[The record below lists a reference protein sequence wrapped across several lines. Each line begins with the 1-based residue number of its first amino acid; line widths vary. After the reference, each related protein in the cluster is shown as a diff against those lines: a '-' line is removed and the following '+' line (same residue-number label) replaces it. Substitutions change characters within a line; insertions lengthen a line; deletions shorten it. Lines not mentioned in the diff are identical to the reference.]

1 MPVQYFSKSK
11 CRVTGGGFQ
20 ETGLALHTS
29 AMEINLAAR
38 LVWTQWSQ
46 GKPRYD
52 LKLSLPITPLCHP
65 GLPGGA
71 LHPANGIKT
80 FVSFAEKIA
89 ASFPRIEE
97 AERDSGDRVFVP
109 GGFLPTWRHPAH
121 RWKDETASLALG
133 RGAQCSLQ
141 GNPVSFMETADS
153 MFGLEIEEKS
163 LFWAQCAGPWLRL
176 DISPSGAQ
184 LQTRR
189 GRLQDSTVLRAP
201 GDETL
206 RSRRGLGPKHDIAKE
221 QLSKTLA
228 LWSSVFSSAED
239 SLSSRRRWSLTHS
252 LHDES
257 ENSATK

>member
-1 MPVQYFSKSK
+1 MDPEHLRGRPGSVH
-11 CRVTGGGFQ
+11 RVAGGWFGMDGAGGMSVMWESGQ
-20 ETGLALHTS
+20 EAAWQGLGQ
-29 AMEINLAAR
+29 I
-38 LVWTQWSQ
+38 SQ
-46 GKPRYD
+46 
-52 LKLSLPITPLCHP
+52 LPMWRPHP
-65 GLPGGA
+65 GTRRDLIWKQGLCSCDHLWHLPSS
-71 LHPANGIKT
+71 P
-80 FVSFAEKIA
+80 S
-89 ASFPRIEE
+89 R
-97 AERDSGDRVFVP
+97 
-109 GGFLPTWRHPAH
+109 
-121 RWKDETASLALG
+121 
-133 RGAQCSLQ
+133 
-141 GNPVSFMETADS
+141 
-153 MFGLEIEEKS
+153 
-163 LFWAQCAGPWLRL
+163 FWAQCAGPWLRL